1 MAEESE
7 PDPTKYVECSSCH
20 EFNRRGTLECARC
33 GETLPAQSDF
43 GVDPELATFNRV
55 QHAAAEARER
65 ESAMALLRSIGVT
78 YKRSRRQ

>member
-33 GETLPAQSDF
+33 GETLPAHSKF

-55 QHAAAEARER
+55 QHAAAEAQER
-65 ESAMALLRSIGVT
+65 ESTMSRLRYIGVT
-78 YKRSRRQ
+78 NKRLRRQ